1 MELFFLAILFVLMM
15 YALGSGFPVAF
26 ALSGSAIVTIADP
39 GKAKA
44 TGKPEPSAY
53 IIKTNNIARKNSSI
67 MLPPLSGC
75 LLQMKLQLDPPES

>member
-1 MELFFLAILFVLMM
+1 MK
-15 YALGSGFPVAF
+15 YAP
-26 ALSGSAIVTIADP
+26 LSPSKIAPDNPANTIVTIAEP
-39 GKAKA
+39 GSAKA
-44 TGKPEPSAY
+44 TGKPEPNAY